1 MVRQAQKE
9 GQAKASSP
17 EVARVASRIKKSDAK
32 DFASTKHKGL
42 PEKKKMN
49 EEGYDHYR
57 DNILMKGGDHR
68 SKETKNRSY
77 TPSKPIK
84 GKTAAQKAAKGK
96 SALEIVKK
104 SITDKYGKGAIMN
117 LKKEGTA
124 YGIYRGD
131 GKMKF
136 GQKKKEDKKKE
147 EVKAVPADT
156 MEGMYDI
163 DPKTGKS
170 PVASSVEKG
179 NKKKGDKRLRHFAKL
194 AKKMVGEAYG
204 GKGVSRKAKLASTH
218 PPTAKAAIKNIP
230 TETDRGSGNKANK
243 RAGVIPKP
251 TNPSNV
257 IPEAKVDK
265 GRSDYGKASI
275 RNYRRSGPGHDD
287 PGMFDPSGKRG
298 KTIEKRR
305 EEHKARRGVKGA
317 KVPAYKVEEKDT
329 SAMKKFLDDKAKKL
343 EKKRNAQS
351 DAAKNNPAFD
361 STSPRSRSYAG
372 LQLSGDNRLGKI
384 LEALTAKERMKRDAG
399 AIAKKKMRNKEHK
412 KYVNFL
418 DVDENTI
425 HSFNTFIQN
434 NKPYDSQKEVSEESD
449 KESKVETSLLRFSEC
464 WKTHKKVGMKMKGG
478 KLVNDCRPKNEAKEY
493 TGPDKED
500 RKVIKKMDNPS
511 YAKKLADYEKNMDP
525 KKRQALRDKATKGM
539 KFTHEETLSELKMP
553 KDTKYHKMSYK
564 NLKKTHKDFKN
575 MDSTPPRVT
584 TLDKKTNATVSR
596 PVKFVPDKKKTNE
609 AANPAQQAAIAIDMK
624 KKGKKPKDVQE
635 ATRLKKE
642 MGYDKGGTKK
652 PTAPKQKDTALDLV
666 KKSITAKYGKGAIM
680 SGGSR
685 QQKKVKGEKDTRG
698 TGKFKKA
705 ADAKKQTASD
715 AKKRGFKDVKSYVN
729 TMARYGGKD
738 NYDKGKG
745 LGT

>member
-1 MVRQAQKE
+1 MLSFKQLTEKKTKVLIN
-9 GQAKASSP
+9 P
-17 EVARVASRIKKSDAK
+17 KKSDLQEKEVNHGEDCDCKKCEAK
-32 DFASTKHKGL
+32 RRGEEVNDGPDIATEQKENKNCGCGKDPCETYGMKEGKEIPANVKKIAKELDKAVAMHKSQAQRLRKAGVSEMHNTC
-42 PEKKKMN
+42 PEGQYYCHDMKKC
-49 EEGYDHYR
+49 
-57 DNILMKGGDHR
+57 
-68 SKETKNRSY
+68 
-77 TPSKPIK
+77 KPIP
-84 GKTAAQKAAKGK
+84 
-96 SALEIVKK
+96 
-104 SITDKYGKGAIMN
+104 KGAK
-117 LKKEGTA
+117 LGK
-124 YGIYRGD
+124 D
-131 GKMKF
+131 GMLV
-136 GQKKKEDKKKE
+136 KE
-147 EVKAVPADT
+147 EPEV
-156 MEGMYDI
+156 YW
-163 DPKTGKS
+163 
-170 PVASSVEKG
+170 SSEALDQLDQINERQKDSD
-179 NKKKGDKRLRHFAKL
+179 NQRLSQER
-194 AKKMVGEAYG
+194 
-204 GKGVSRKAKLASTH
+204 
-218 PPTAKAAIKNIP
+218 
-230 TETDRGSGNKANK
+230 
-243 RAGVIPKP
+243 
-251 TNPSNV
+251 
-257 IPEAKVDK
+257 
-265 GRSDYGKASI
+265 GRSNYGKASI
-275 RNYRRSGPGHDD
+275 RNMRATGTGGNAAD
-287 PGMFDPSGKRG
+287 PAERLVAMDAR
-298 KTIEKRR
+298 
-305 EEHKARRGVKGA
+305 HKAHKEKRGVKTKG
-317 KVPAYKVEEKDT
+317 
-329 SAMKKFLDDKAKKL
+329 MKED
-343 EKKRNAQS
+343 
-351 DAAKNNPAFD
+351 
-361 STSPRSRSYAG
+361 
-372 LQLSGDNRLGKI
+372 
-384 LEALTAKERMKRDAG
+384 LTAKDRFKRDAG
-399 AIAKKKMRNKEHK
+399 AIAKKKIRNKEHR

-425 HSFNTFIQN
+425 HSFNTFIQS

-493 TGPDKED
+493 TGPDKKD
-500 RKVIKKMDNPS
+500 RALIKKMDNPS
-511 YAKKLADYEKNMDP
+511 YAKRLADYEKNMDP

-564 NLKKTHKDFKN
+564 DLKKTHKDFKN

-685 QQKKVKGEKDTRG
+685 QQKKVKGQKDDRG

-705 ADAKKQTASD
+705 ADAKKQTAAD

-745 LGT
+745 LGS